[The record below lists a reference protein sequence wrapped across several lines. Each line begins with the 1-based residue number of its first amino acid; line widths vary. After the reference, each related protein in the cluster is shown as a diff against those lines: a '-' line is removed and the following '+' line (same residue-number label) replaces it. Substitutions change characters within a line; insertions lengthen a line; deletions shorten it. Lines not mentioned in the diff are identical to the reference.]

1 MVYMATKYVFVTG
14 GVVSGLG
21 KGITAASLGRLLKTR
36 GLKVASQK
44 LDPYINVDPG
54 TMSPLQHGEVF
65 VTDDGTET
73 DLDLGHYERF
83 IDENLN
89 KYSNLTTGKV
99 YWNVLNKE
107 RQGAYLG
114 QTVQII
120 PHITNEIKSYI
131 YNLAKSTEAD
141 VVITEIGGTTGD
153 IESQPFLEA
162 IRQVGIEQGMEN
174 CCYIHVVL
182 VPYISGSDEYKSKP
196 AQHSC
201 KELQGMGI
209 AVLTDAGRLSSY
221 VNDIGIMNMAYIV
234 DNYEDGMK
242 LMATDTF
249 KGWDADLANNGICGL
264 CYNYYDGARSF
275 MGHKAYNTPADLKG
289 AVIRTPGA
297 DPYVESISAMGATPY
312 NIAWSEVYNGIQTK
326 SIDGCE
332 VQYTSAVSSKIYEVC
347 EYVSKTEHINLFNMV
362 ICGQAWF
369 DKLPAEY
376 QEVMKKDF
384 SDCAYSNAQDIIAAQ
399 DDMEKTLTDNGM
411 TIVEV
416 DKDVFREAVK
426 PAYEKLGWT
435 ELREQLYKEAGVEA

>member
-1 MVYMATKYVFVTG
+1 MKKISRRSFLAVCGAMAATAALTACG
-14 GVVSGLG
+14 GSSASTAG
-21 KGITAASLGRLLKTR
+21 TAASGSTA
-36 GLKVASQK
+36 GSTAGSAAS
-44 LDPYINVDPG
+44 
-54 TMSPLQHGEVF
+54 GEVF
-65 VTDDGTET
+65 ELKLSTTQTDTSMIYQGLQAAADKVAEDTDGHVKVTIYPSSQ
-73 DLDLGHYERF
+73 LGGEEDM
-83 IDENLN
+83 ID
-89 KYSNLTTGKV
+89 
-99 YWNVLNKE
+99 
-107 RQGAYLG
+107 QA
-114 QTVQII
+114 
-120 PHITNEIKSYI
+120 
-131 YNLAKSTEAD
+131 
-141 VVITEIGGTTGD
+141 
-153 IESQPFLEA
+153 
-162 IRQVGIEQGMEN
+162 
-174 CCYIHVVL
+174 
-182 VPYISGSDEYKSKP
+182 
-196 AQHSC
+196 
-201 KELQGMGI
+201 LQ
-209 AVLTDAGRLSSY
+209 
-221 VNDIGIMNMAYIV
+221 
-234 DNYEDGMK
+234 GMK
-242 LMATDTF
+242 LMATGTF

-384 SDCAYSNAQDIIAAQ
+384 NDCAYNNAQDIIAAQ
-399 DDMEKTLTDNGM
+399 ADMEKTLTDNGM

>member
-1 MVYMATKYVFVTG
+1 MKKISRRSFLAVCGAMAATAALTACG
-14 GVVSGLG
+14 GSSASTAG
-21 KGITAASLGRLLKTR
+21 TAASGSTA
-36 GLKVASQK
+36 GSAAS
-44 LDPYINVDPG
+44 
-54 TMSPLQHGEVF
+54 GEVF
-65 VTDDGTET
+65 ELKLSTTQTDTSMIYQGLQAAADKVAEDTDGYVKVTIYPSSQ
-73 DLDLGHYERF
+73 LGGEEDM
-83 IDENLN
+83 ID
-89 KYSNLTTGKV
+89 
-99 YWNVLNKE
+99 
-107 RQGAYLG
+107 QA
-114 QTVQII
+114 
-120 PHITNEIKSYI
+120 
-131 YNLAKSTEAD
+131 
-141 VVITEIGGTTGD
+141 
-153 IESQPFLEA
+153 
-162 IRQVGIEQGMEN
+162 
-174 CCYIHVVL
+174 
-182 VPYISGSDEYKSKP
+182 
-196 AQHSC
+196 
-201 KELQGMGI
+201 LQGMGI

-384 SDCAYSNAQDIIAAQ
+384 NDCAYNNAQDIIAAQ

-416 DKDVFREAVK
+416 DKDIFREAVK